1 MIRASRIWMAC
12 EETNGTWV
20 TSALCPGPLG
30 ISLSLRHTSLHPHAF
45 CFPLTSR
52 SQLFRRPRVS
62 FLVMLARSFRFES
75 FALLLPYLQCL
86 PVSPVYLVSDKI
98 EYVSDSTPRLQ
109 GHRGDSPLHDF
120 PSVPPPELLPEAT
133 PVCQHATSSDF
144 TLVSRTEAVHTAPF
158 YVRVWLKLFVCGC
171 LLCGSRWSFKDG
183 SWRTSSARN
192 SPKGKLNC

>member
-1 MIRASRIWMAC
+1 MAC
-12 EETNGTWV
+12 EETNGYM
-20 TSALCPGPLG
+20 SHKRPMPGSLG
-30 ISLSLRHTSLHPHAF
+30 HLSQ
-45 CFPLTSR
+45 LTSHLPPSAR
-52 SQLFRRPRVS
+52 LLLSINQPLAAFQEAQGLLPRH
-62 FLVMLARSFRFES
+62 ARSFRFES

-144 TLVSRTEAVHTAPF
+144 TLVSWTEAVHTAPF
-158 YVRVWLKLFVCGC
+158 YVRV
-171 LLCGSRWSFKDG
+171 
-183 SWRTSSARN
+183 
-192 SPKGKLNC
+192 